1 MEHAAPATRQ
11 LGRSGKLRLNSG
23 REGERMRRLLSTG
36 ALVLSIACVGNAQAG
51 WKEFWHRT
59 KVDFH
64 RNNAWPE
71 PFQQAD
77 RAAAR
82 EPFAIMVNNGWRMQ
96 NTLGTYLFDDTQQ
109 LNRAGEIKLR
119 WILTQAPHH
128 RRAVFVLQGHTPQ
141 ETAVRVE
148 SVQQAI
154 SRMVPAGPLPPVML
168 TDTEPE
174 GGSGEYYDAV
184 NRALQ
189 SSLPSPRLPA
199 SSASSAG
206 EVGSEGQ

>member
-1 MEHAAPATRQ
+1 MQ
-11 LGRSGKLRLNSG
+11 
-23 REGERMRRLLSTG
+23 RLLSTG
-36 ALVLSIACVGNAQAG
+36 ALVIGLLCVDHAQAG
-51 WKEFWHRT
+51 WHEFWHRT

-77 RAAAR
+77 RAVTR
-82 EPFAIMVNNGWRMQ
+82 EPFAIMANNGWRMQ
-96 NTLGTYLFDDTQQ
+96 NTIGTYLFDDNQH

-119 WILTQAPHH
+119 WILTQAPVH
-128 RRAVFVLQGHTPQ
+128 RRAVFVMQADTPE
-141 ETAVRVE
+141 ETAARVE
-148 SVQQAI
+148 SVQLAI
-154 SRMVPAGPLPPVML
+154 SRMMPSGPLPPVMI

-174 GGSGEYYDAV
+174 GGSGEYYDAI

-189 SSLPSPRLPA
+189 SSLPSPRLPS

-206 EVGSEGQ
+206 EVPSSGQ